1 MINLFKKAVQKILG
15 YFNLTIIN
23 NDQKIVELSEKDRK
37 LIDIVSNYSMT
48 PKIRIYNLLQALKYV
63 KQNSIEGDF
72 VECGVWK
79 GGNIIMFKKFNEG
92 EFFNDKRNIFA
103 YDTFSGMSEPGKE
116 DFNLINKI
124 SAKSLLDE
132 DKDKKSNTWGVCSLD
147 EVKSNILKNV
157 ANTENIKF
165 IKGKVEETLAKEENL
180 PKKIS
185 ILRLDTDWYE
195 STKKELEILYNRVSR
210 GGIVI
215 IDDYGHWSGSRQA
228 VDEYFKG
235 KFVWMHYVDYAC
247 RLIIKD

>member
-1 MINLFKKAVQKILG
+1 MINFFKNFIQKILG
-15 YFNLTIIN
+15 YLNLTIIN
-23 NDQKIVELSEKDRK
+23 NDQKIIELSEKDRK

-48 PKIRIYNLLQALKYV
+48 PKIRIYNLLQALKHI
-63 KQNSIEGDF
+63 KQNSIVGDF

-79 GGNIIMFKKFNEG
+79 GGNIIMFKKFHEN
-92 EFFNDKRNIFA
+92 EFFNDNRNIFA
-103 YDTFSGMSEPGKE
+103 YDTFSGMSEPTKE

-124 SAKSLLDE
+124 SAKNLLN
-132 DKDKKSNTWGVCSLD
+132 KDKEKKTNTWGVCGLD

-157 ANTENIKF
+157 ANIENIKF
-165 IKGKVEETLAKEENL
+165 VKGKVEETLMKEENL

-195 STKKELEILYNRVSR
+195 STKKELEILYNKVSP
-210 GGIVI
+210 GGIII
-215 IDDYGHWSGSRQA
+215 IDDYGHWNGSRQA

>member
-1 MINLFKKAVQKILG
+1 MINFFKNFIQKILS
-15 YFNLTIIN
+15 YLNLTIIN
-23 NDQKIVELSEKDRK
+23 NDQKIIELSEKDRK

-48 PKIRIYNLLQALKYV
+48 PRIRIYNLLQALKHV

-79 GGNIIMFKKFNEG
+79 GGNIIMFRKFQEN

-103 YDTFSGMSEPGKE
+103 YDTFSGMSEPSKE
-116 DFNLINKI
+116 DFNLIKKI
-124 SAKSLLDE
+124 SAKNLLE
-132 DKDKKSNTWGVCSLD
+132 KDKEKKTNTWGVCGLD

-157 ANTENIKF
+157 TSIENIKF
-165 IKGKVEETLAKEENL
+165 IKGKVEETLMNEENL

-195 STKKELEILYNRVSR
+195 STKKELEILYSKVTP
-210 GGIVI
+210 GGIII
-215 IDDYGHWSGSRQA
+215 IDDYGHWNGSRQA

>member
-1 MINLFKKAVQKILG
+1 MINLFKNSIRKILSN
-15 YFNLTIIN
+15 FNLTLIN
-23 NDQKIVELSEKDRK
+23 NNQKIIELSEKDRK

-48 PKIRIYNLLQALKYV
+48 PKIRIYNLLQALKHI
-63 KQNSIEGDF
+63 KQNSIVGDF

-79 GGNIIMFKKFNEG
+79 GGNIIMFKKFHEN
-92 EFFNDKRNIFA
+92 EFFNDNRNIFA
-103 YDTFSGMSEPGKE
+103 YDTFNGMSEPTKE

-124 SAKSLLDE
+124 SAKNLLN
-132 DKDKKSNTWGVCSLD
+132 KDKEKKTNTWGVCGLD

-157 ANTENIKF
+157 ADIENIKF
-165 IKGKVEETLAKEENL
+165 VKGKVEETLMKEENL

-195 STKKELEILYNRVSR
+195 STKKELEILYNKVSP

-235 KFVWMHYVDYAC
+235 KYVWMHYVDYAC

>member
-1 MINLFKKAVQKILG
+1 MINFFKNFIQKILG
-15 YFNLTIIN
+15 YLNLTIIN
-23 NDQKIVELSEKDRK
+23 NDQKIIELSEKDRK

-48 PKIRIYNLLQALKYV
+48 PRIRIYNLLQALKHV
-63 KQNSIEGDF
+63 KHNSIEGDF

-79 GGNIIMFKKFNEG
+79 GGNIIMFKKFHEN
-92 EFFNDKRNIFA
+92 EFFNDKRRIFA
-103 YDTFSGMSEPGKE
+103 YDTFSGMSEPSKQ

-124 SAKSLLDE
+124 SAKILLE
-132 DKDKKSNTWGVCSLD
+132 KDKDKESNTWGVCDLD

-157 ANTENIKF
+157 TSIENIKF
-165 IKGKVEETLAKEENL
+165 IKGKVEETLMNEQNL

-195 STKKELEILYNRVSR
+195 STKKELEILYNKVSP
-210 GGIVI
+210 GGIII
-215 IDDYGHWSGSRQA
+215 IDDYGHWNGSRQA